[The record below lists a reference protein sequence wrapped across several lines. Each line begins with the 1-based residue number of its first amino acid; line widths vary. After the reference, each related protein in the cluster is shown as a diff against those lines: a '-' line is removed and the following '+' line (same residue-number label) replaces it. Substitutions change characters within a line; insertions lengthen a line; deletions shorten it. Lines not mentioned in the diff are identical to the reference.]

1 MSHSQTDVHVG
12 IVTAL
17 PVESAAVRLLVDEL
31 RYEPAPGDPNHYL
44 TGLLPSKDEG
54 QPHRVVVAMQTQD
67 GTRNAAAICTDL
79 SRSFPTM
86 RCIIMCGVAGGI
98 PAPATPERHVRL
110 GDIVVAT
117 HGVIDYDHARTINGR
132 SELRR
137 SVEGVSRELLRAD
150 RELEVKELT
159 GHWPWRE
166 WLESAARA
174 PGFAQPPDQ
183 ADVLMRFGRQID
195 HPLRSHSGHVASWPR
210 VHRCA
215 IASADRLLR
224 DAVLRDEIASRYQVR
239 AVEMEAS
246 GVAVGAGLHAKG
258 WFVVRGVVDYCDE
271 TKNDVW
277 HPYAALAATAYV
289 RALLAECRSFA
300 DTYGSDGYP
309 PVGPVPGRNYL
320 RTLVEALLTIP
331 AFRDDY
337 QRRAVMALLPQHIRT
352 MVPDNTTARLHVLA
366 MVQTCIDASDGQ
378 ESLRDALRD
387 ALPAQSL
394 DLQRA
399 EAAIDQHWPC

>member
-1 MSHSQTDVHVG
+1 MSRGQNDVHVG

-17 PVESAAVRLLVDEL
+17 PVESAAVRLLVRDL
-31 RYEPAPGDPNHYL
+31 RYKPAPGDPNHYL

-54 QPHRVVVAMQTQD
+54 RPHRVVVAMQTQD

-79 SRSFPTM
+79 SRSFPAM
-86 RCIIMCGVAGGI
+86 RCVIMCGVAGGV
-98 PAPATPERHVRL
+98 PAPAAPDRHVRL

-117 HGVIDYDHARTINGR
+117 HGVVDYDHARTVNGR

-150 RELEVKELT
+150 RELEVKEL
-159 GHWPWRE
+159 GGQWPWRE
-166 WLESAARA
+166 WLESAASS
-174 PGFAQPPDQ
+174 PTFARPPDE
-183 ADVLMRFGRQID
+183 ADVLMRFGRRID
-195 HPLRSHSGHVASWPR
+195 HPPRNRSGHAGGWPR

-224 DAVLRDEIASRYQVR
+224 DAVLRDEIAGRYQIR

-246 GVAVGAGLHAKG
+246 GVAVGAGLRAVG
-258 WFVVRGVVDYCDE
+258 WFVVRGVTDYCDE

-277 HPYAALAATAYV
+277 HPYAALAAAAYV

-300 DTYGSDGYP
+300 DVHSSDAYP
-309 PVGPVPGRNYL
+309 PANPAAGRNL
-320 RTLVEALLTIP
+320 RTLVEALLAIS

-337 QRRAVMALLPQHIRT
+337 HRREVMALLPQHIRT
-352 MVPDNTTARLHVLA
+352 MVPDSTIARLHVVA
-366 MVQTCIDASDGQ
+366 MVQTCIDAPDGR
-378 ESLRDALRD
+378 ESLLDALRA
-387 ALPAQSL
+387 ALPAQSA

-399 EAAIDQHWPC
+399 EAAIDQHWPH